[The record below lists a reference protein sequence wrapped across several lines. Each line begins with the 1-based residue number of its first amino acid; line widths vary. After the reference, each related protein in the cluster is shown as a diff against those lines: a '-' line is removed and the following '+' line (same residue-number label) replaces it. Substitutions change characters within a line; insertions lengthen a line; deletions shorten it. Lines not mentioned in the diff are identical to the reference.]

1 MSMSAPI
8 SYRNPILP
16 GFNPDPSIIRVGPDY
31 FLITSTF
38 EYFPGIPLYHS
49 TDLIN
54 WTLLGHVLSRPSQ
67 LDLRAC
73 EPGMGVFAPTIRHHK
88 GRFYVTVC
96 AFHRKSRANGMD
108 PMIGPRGF
116 YVSTTD
122 IWDTKSWSDPTYYD
136 VLGIDQDL
144 FFDTDDR
151 VYLSVS
157 TWIGDNP
164 GSPYITEIDLDSGRS
179 LGPLTLLRRG
189 EVGNKISEGSHIFK
203 KDGWYY
209 LLTAEGG
216 TEVEHQE
223 WVCRSKT
230 GPFGPWEV
238 GPTAGASKGANHDNN
253 GDGDDDRNAGK
264 DPIVVNPMVYNG
276 NHPSVRQTGHM
287 DLVEGPDGRWWAVF
301 LAVRPVW
308 DGDEPLLSQLGRETF
323 LAPVEWRDGW
333 PIVNRRQPI
342 SLDGPADAGLPRTSE
357 RYTMDLSFKPDMDI
371 HSAGWY
377 HLRTPLKREYSLTHS
392 PGHIALFGGPYDIRV
407 DESVTMLLQK
417 QTSFRGTWDVQLD
430 YTPERAGEEAGTTV
444 WWSKWCFASVGIRG
458 VKRKHTH
465 KHKHTRQHPKRPETE
480 TMGGQIR
487 TGEPGERE
495 EGEEGEEEEDG
506 GKGEEREVVFRY
518 PDPEGDEFKETIH
531 PLDTTGTVRIRILA
545 TPLQY
550 TFFIGPSPTLSTPT
564 SSAPSTSGSTSKPM
578 STSPSASSSSPHAPA
593 PASLH
598 EIGSIPS
605 RSLVRTR
612 AFDSIFTGTHLGIYA
627 MGTENQGCRS
637 AAVFGGIKWEGVRAG
652 GG

>member
-1 MSMSAPI
+1 MSTSTSVSA

-54 WTLLGHVLSRPSQ
+54 WTLLGHVLSRRSQ

-73 EPGMGVFAPTIRHHK
+73 EPGMGVFAPTIRFHK

-96 AFHRKSRANGMD
+96 AFHRKSRANEMD

-238 GPTAGASKGANHDNN
+238 GPTAGASKGAHNDNR
-253 GDGDDDRNAGK
+253 GDDNDDNDDRNAGK

-276 NHPSVRQTGHM
+276 DHPLVRQTGHM
-287 DLVEGPDGRWWAVF
+287 DLVEGHDGRWWAVF

-323 LAPVEWRDGW
+323 LAPVEWREGW

-342 SLDGPADAGLPRTSE
+342 SLDGAQDAGLPRAAE
-357 RYTMDLSFKPDMDI
+357 RYTVDLSFKPGMDI

-377 HLRTPLKREYSLTHS
+377 HLRTPQKREYSLTHS

-417 QTSFRGTWDVQLD
+417 QTSFRGTWDVRLE
-430 YTPERAGEEAGTTV
+430 YLPEREGEEAGTTV

-458 VKRKHTH
+458 VQRKRQRQHQH
-465 KHKHTRQHPKRPETE
+465 KHRGHHPKRPETE
-480 TMGGQIR
+480 TVERRIR
-487 TGEPGERE
+487 SEQPGEGEVE
-495 EGEEGEEEEDG
+495 EGEDG
-506 GKGEEREVVFRY
+506 GKGVEREVVFRY
-518 PDPEGDEFKETIH
+518 PDPEGDEFK
-531 PLDTTGTVRIRILA
+531 
-545 TPLQY
+545 Y
-550 TFFIGPSPTLSTPT
+550 TFFVGPSPSLSTST
-564 SSAPSTSGSTSKPM
+564 SSAPPTSASMSKPM
-578 STSPSASSSSPHAPA
+578 STSPSASSSSPPAPA
-593 PASLH
+593 PASLR
-598 EIGSIPS
+598 EVGSIPS

-612 AFDSIFTGTHLGIYA
+612 PFDSIFTGTHLGIYA
-627 MGTENQGCRS
+627 MGTENQGSRS

-652 GG
+652 GE